1 MINILYYLLFI
12 LFNTNNS
19 FFITQLFIYL
29 IYYLFNI
36 YLFIYYSIIYLLFNY
51 LFIYL
56 WKSTPNI
63 IYELFNLFFF

>member
-29 IYYLFNI
+29 IFIYLFI
-36 YLFIYYSIIYLLFNY
+36 IQLFIYYSIIYLFME
-51 LFIYL
+51 IH
-56 WKSTPNI
+56 T
-63 IYELFNLFFF
+63 